1 MVDRRERLV
10 EIRRVTFIDDEE
22 DEDDVDN
29 NTDTSEE
36 LPGRKEKNE
45 IENETLRIEESC
57 KEDVREFEEVETKD
71 VNGNLNGYGETEK
84 ESILNGQNNEEDHTN
99 AVAEVDEETDLLDV
113 KYRESKDEVE
123 KNVDKVV
130 TEFDETHEKQIIE
143 ILDKKEDEETSDPD
157 TIDYS
162 EKIEDIAKNIST
174 TKTTEIL
181 TIDEAMKDE
190 AVDTLGKIEKTGR
203 GKFTNRTNTDLKSKS
218 KSTLT
223 FAINKP
229 LTVEGNFVHFSISD
243 F

>member
-1 MVDRRERLV
+1 MVDRREGLV

-22 DEDDVDN
+22 DEDAVDN
-29 NTDTSEE
+29 NTDTNEE
-36 LPGRKEKNE
+36 FPGGKEKNE
-45 IENETLRIEESC
+45 IENETFGIEDSC
-57 KEDVREFEEVETKD
+57 KEDVTEFEEVETMD
-71 VNGNLNGYGETEK
+71 VSHDINGNLNGETEK
-84 ESILNGQNNEEDHTN
+84 ESILNGQNNEEDHTSP
-99 AVAEVDEETDLLDV
+99 VAEVDEEYNLLDV

-143 ILDKKEDEETSDPD
+143 ILDKKEDEK
-157 TIDYS
+157 IDYS

-190 AVDTLGKIEKTGR
+190 TVDTLGKIEKTGR

-229 LTVEGNFVHFSISD
+229 LRVEGNFVHFSISD